1 MATIKLTEK
10 KVAQLRAPD
19 ASGKQKIFWDAT
31 ADVPRG
37 FGLLVSGTTA
47 AKTYIVER
55 AIGIGGKKRRVTVAA
70 YGELPLADARRK
82 AINLIHLMRNGHDPK
97 LARRSGATLRSA
109 LDSYLAA
116 NRMLSEGSRRN
127 YRNAVERYL
136 TDLADKPL
144 REITPETVAKRHEG
158 IAKEVEQRELA
169 AAKAT
174 AHDLERR
181 AAAIARSYPDAAR
194 RHRARA
200 KLIRR
205 REPRRGEAAAN
216 GAMRALR
223 VLWNFA
229 AESDPDLP
237 AHPVRALRRS
247 WFKVERRTRVV
258 AVDDLAK
265 FYRGVN
271 DLPNKVARDY
281 LLLLLFTGLR
291 RTEAATLTWDDV
303 DLTKKVI
310 SIPGERTKSGRKL
323 DLPMTTFVRDLLVK
337 RRSEGR
343 ARFVFVAESKSG
355 HIAEPKF
362 PLKLVAEATGIKVSV
377 HDLRRT
383 FITVAESADISPLAL
398 KALVNHSVG
407 GDVTAGY
414 VQMNPERLR
423 EPAQRVCDR
432 LIELC
437 RIPPGETGIRVVKGL
452 KEAEKA

>member
-1 MATIKLTEK
+1 MATIKLIEK
-10 KVAQLRAPD
+10 KVRGLPAPD
-19 ASGKQKIFWDAT
+19 PSGKQKVYWDAT
-31 ADVPRG
+31 PDVPRG
-37 FGLLVSGTTA
+37 FGLLVSGTTT
-47 AKTYIVER
+47 AKSFIVER

-70 YGELPLADARRK
+70 VGELTLADARRK
-82 AINLIHLMRNGHDPK
+82 AIDLIHQMRTGHDPK
-97 LARRSGATLRSA
+97 LARRSGLTLRATLE
-109 LDSYLAA
+109 SYLAA
-116 NRMLSEGSRRN
+116 NRNLSEGSRRN
-127 YRNAVERYL
+127 YRDAVERYL
-136 TDLADKPL
+136 SDLADRPL
-144 REITPETVAKRHEG
+144 REITTDVVAKRHEE
-158 IAKEVEQRELA
+158 IAKEVEGRELA

-174 AHDLERR
+174 ADGLERR
-181 AAAIARSYPDAAR
+181 ATAISRSYPDAAR
-194 RHRARA
+194 KHRARA

-205 REPRRGEAAAN
+205 RQPRRGEAAAN

-223 VLWNFA
+223 VLWNYA

-247 WFKVERRTRVV
+247 WFKVERRTRIVTT
-258 AVDDLAK
+258 DDLPK
-265 FYRGVN
+265 FYRAVD

-281 LLLLLFTGLR
+281 LLLLLFTGMR

-323 DLPMTTFVRDLLVK
+323 DLPMTTFVRDLLV
-337 RRSEGR
+337 RRRTDAGR
-343 ARFVFVAESKSG
+343 EKFVFVADSESG

-362 PLKLVAEATGIKVSV
+362 PLRLVAEATDVRVSV

-414 VQMNPERLR
+414 VQINPERLR

-432 LIELC
+432 LIALC
-437 RIPPGETGIRVVKGL
+437 RIPPGETGIRAVKT
-452 KEAEKA
+452 